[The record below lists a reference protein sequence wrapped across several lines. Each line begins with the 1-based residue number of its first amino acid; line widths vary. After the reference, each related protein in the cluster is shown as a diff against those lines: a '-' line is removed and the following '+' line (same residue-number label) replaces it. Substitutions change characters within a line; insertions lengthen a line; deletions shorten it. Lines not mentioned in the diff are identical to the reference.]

1 MPVRTELHF
10 HLLPGADDGP
20 ETVEE
25 SVALARMA
33 VTDGTRTVVATP
45 HARCVDAL
53 EVPDRVRS
61 LSARLRAEGI
71 PLRVLAGLEIAQ
83 DDVARLS
90 GAALRVGAHG
100 PPGRRWVLLEAP
112 ISADWRELPA
122 AVDEVMSR
130 GYGVLIG
137 HPERCR
143 GLMTADGALDEL
155 LAAGARL
162 QLNASSLTG
171 LHGGQARGWA
181 MELALSGRADVLA
194 SDAHGPARGPVLTA
208 AVAALTAAGMTA
220 EAAERLVSAAPRA
233 LLERGLPAPES
244 DTR

>member
-1 MPVRTELHF
+1 VRTELHF
-10 HLLPGADDGP
+10 HLLPAADDGP
-20 ETVEE
+20 ETLEE

-33 VTDGTRTVVATP
+33 VTDGTGTVVATP
-45 HARCVDAL
+45 HARCVEAL

-71 PLRVLAGLEIAQ
+71 PLHVLAGLELAQ

-90 GAALRVGAHG
+90 DAALRVGAHG
-100 PPGRRWVLLEAP
+100 PPGRRWLLLEAP
-112 ISADWRELPA
+112 ISGDWRQFPD

-143 GLMTADGALDEL
+143 GLMTSDGALDNL
-155 LAAGARL
+155 LATGAKL

-171 LHGGQARGWA
+171 LHGEQARDWA
-181 MELALSGRADVLA
+181 MELALSGRVHVLA
-194 SDAHGPARGPVLTA
+194 SDAHGPARGPVLTE
-208 AVAALTAAGMTA
+208 AVAALTAAGMTPP
-220 EAAERLVSAAPRA
+220 AAERLVSATPRA
-233 LLERGLPAPES
+233 LLERGLPAPELT
-244 DTR
+244 TR